1 MPHSTEKSAGFMR
14 WLLSIPSLT
23 AQARK
28 HTLNSH
34 RMKPALF
41 SVLCGIKERT
51 VLSLRNQH
59 EDNLPDP
66 QLLRLDNMLVAEGIM
81 GQAAPQ
87 VDETAI
93 EHSDYKRKLAQIR
106 SIYRQEVEKYDQ
118 GCEEFTTHVMN
129 LLREQS
135 RMRPVTPKEI
145 DRMVLIINKKFNGIQ
160 VSFCCECMALSTFK
174 VKISFADSAEAE
186 HVRGCDDPAVA
197 VPGRATEAA
206 QPQQEVLRGEVI

>member
-1 MPHSTEKSAGFMR
+1 MQPQYTDINQILGQILNITAQ
-14 WLLSIPSLT
+14 SLDE

-160 VSFCCECMALSTFK
+160 V
-174 VKISFADSAEAE
+174 
-186 HVRGCDDPAVA
+186 G
-197 VPGRATEAA
+197 
-206 QPQQEVLRGEVI
+206 